1 MGEVDDDGD
10 ELDDPESVE
19 PDVDEFVDLVSDFF
33 ESDADAEVDDEP
45 ELESLELFVARESLR

>member
-19 PDVDEFVDLVSDFF
+19 PDVDEFVDFVSDFF
-33 ESDADAEVDDEP
+33 DSDDEVDDEP
-45 ELESLELFVARESLR
+45 ELESLELFVDRESLR